1 MYKSNLFR
9 SYKSDLNKNLRGRV
23 TLGEK
28 QLSIKSM
35 ANSG

>member
-23 TLGEK
+23 TLKEE
-28 QLSIKSM
+28 QPSIKSV
-35 ANSG
+35 ADSG